1 MTAPLVV
8 RRSAWRMWGVSL
20 LGVPMVVAGVDVLT
34 TNRITNSIRALVF
47 GESNTQ
53 TLEVRD
59 RLWAGAL
66 AATGLILIL
75 WGLWD
80 LIRPRAVVEADHR
93 RLLLELGG
101 PFARPTEITWEKVED
116 LGAGVVD
123 DGGTE
128 LPVLWLRLNDL
139 DRIPARPWGAR
150 RLDDHTLAVLAIDWE
165 IGAHTVAEKL
175 VEIAVDRAVAQEA
188 EVDGE
193 SPG

>member
-1 MTAPLVV
+1 
-8 RRSAWRMWGVSL
+8 MWGVSL

-139 DRIPARPWGAR
+139 DRIPERPWGAR